1 MRRQRIRPGG
11 PFIKAPILAAGDD
24 LTEKRAPLVMPTP
37 FLRQNG
43 IIDIMPSLLL
53 STLAAAVVAL
63 PVGKAVFE
71 RAPPP
76 KFTVQA
82 ENRQSQL
89 TTGIPAPSVAIPQG
103 KTLPD
108 FAPPRKV
115 AVQVDHYPN
124 LPVTTFSL
132 PALAP
137 AVVIDLSTVEKRPQI
152 AVEQI
157 QRPLTLV
164 AVAAVPIPPGQQ
176 SYESSRPKFAVEVDI
191 YPDTVLRGIPQPYPY
206 FTDHFTAARPK
217 IQIEA
222 EQYPTLIRVTL
233 PDFAP
238 IGLQLQD
245 HETKPH
251 YEVIA
256 LATPNLT
263 LSTLIPPAGALPQG
277 VQVSDSA
284 PTIYT
289 RETPQIDDFQN
300 LLGLNP
306 PPPPVP
312 VVPPPP
318 FAQEPAGRHKRLRYY
333 VEIDDQQF
341 QVDSPQEAVLILLQA
356 KDLAPISAE
365 RAAKLVLRKQ
375 LKRHRRPQINLK
387 PPKIET
393 NAPVTEQLVAIRSD
407 IEAIYHDIAITQ
419 ELAYLFRKQL
429 QIEQDD
435 DEDVILLL
443 H

>member
-1 MRRQRIRPGG
+1 
-11 PFIKAPILAAGDD
+11 
-24 LTEKRAPLVMPTP
+24 MPTP

-43 IIDIMPSLLL
+43 IIDVMPSLLL

-115 AVQVDHYPN
+115 AVQIDHYPN

-164 AVAAVPIPPGQQ
+164 AVAAVAIPPGQQ

-217 IQIEA
+217 IQIQA

-245 HETKPH
+245 HESKPH

-256 LATPNLT
+256 LSTPNLT

-289 RETPQIDDFQN
+289 HATPQIDDFQS

-306 PPPPVP
+306 PPPPVTP
-312 VVPPPP
+312 VVPGFVGAGGGVGGYRCPQGWVWDPRKNACRKIKLIEQP
-318 FAQEPAGRHKRLRYY
+318 HRHLKALLDEIGAEILYGELTQPAA
-333 VEIDDQQF
+333 
-341 QVDSPQEAVLILLQA
+341 SEATQS
-356 KDLAPISAE
+356 K
-365 RAAKLVLRKQ
+365 AAKLVKPFSDD
-375 LKRHRRPQINLK
+375 KRSDVP
-387 PPKIET
+387 
-393 NAPVTEQLVAIRSD
+393 APEAVDWAALERDAKRTASLVKLWLAQQTEQ
-407 IEAIYHDIAITQ
+407 
-419 ELAYLFRKQL
+419 ELQN
-429 QIEQDD
+429 DD
-435 DEDVILLL
+435 DDFMLW